1 MSRPWRKREQSASDT
16 ALDEAYRA
24 ERAAEAERDEQHK
37 LVELIRVDA
46 IEAEIVACQLRNANI
61 PAFVFGIGTAGLLS
75 AIQHAQGS
83 RVMVRRINLDE
94 ARVLVAVSYAKE
106 PSDDIASD
114 AELAAL
120 ADESEGW
127 SDPETGAT
135 V

>member
-1 MSRPWRKREQSASDT
+1 MSRSWRKREQSVSD
-16 ALDEAYRA
+16 AAIDDAKRA
-24 ERAAEAERDEQHK
+24 ERDAAAEADEQHT
-37 LVELIRVDA
+37 LVELVRLDA
-46 IEAEIVACQLRNANI
+46 IEAEIVASHLRNANI

-83 RVMVRRINLDE
+83 RVMVRRINLDD
-94 ARVLVAVSYAKE
+94 ARALVAQSYAAA
-106 PSDDIASD
+106 PSDDVASD

-120 ADESEGW
+120 ADASEGW